1 MHRFTQHIALY
12 RKPGRYAD
20 WPANYCIWSWQEE
33 IVVSFTLGFHDAD
46 NGGFHTAD
54 RSRPF
59 LTHQRQCAFIVS
71 YEEATAQGDNGAQ
84 WHILR
89 AA

>member
-46 NGGFHTAD
+46 NGGF
-54 RSRPF
+54 
-59 LTHQRQCAFIVS
+59 IVS
-71 YEEATAQGDNGAQ
+71 
-84 WHILR
+84 
-89 AA
+89 

>member
-33 IVVSFTLGFHDAD
+33 IVVSFTLGFYDAD

-54 RSRPF
+54 RKP
-59 LTHQRQCAFIVS
+59 
-71 YEEATAQGDNGAQ
+71 TARGGNGAQ

>member
-12 RKPGRYAD
+12 RKPGRYTD

-33 IVVSFTLGFHDAD
+33 IVVSFTLGFYDAD
-46 NGGFHTAD
+46 NGGF
-54 RSRPF
+54 
-59 LTHQRQCAFIVS
+59 IVS
-71 YEEATAQGDNGAQ
+71 YKEATAQGGNGAQ
-84 WHILR
+84 WHILH

>member
-1 MHRFTQHIALY
+1 M
-12 RKPGRYAD
+12 
-20 WPANYCIWSWQEE
+20 
-33 IVVSFTLGFHDAD
+33 SFTLGFYDAD

-71 YEEATAQGDNGAQ
+71 YEEATAQGGNGAQ